1 MNFLCFDISSGGI
14 TAAIFDLN
22 LHLIR
27 SAETAWVLSTDDH
40 GAATLPIDTIE
51 AEFKRVIQLLKI
63 TGQEAIRAVCTGT
76 FMHNCVLLDD
86 TDHPLTPVF
95 TWLDQ
100 RGSSGVEYIR
110 SRIGDRFHERT
121 GCRYHPMFPVF
132 KLVSMRME
140 HTRRVVS
147 VKAFLIHRL
156 TGQWIED
163 HGIASA
169 SGLFNIRAGDWD
181 EELMA
186 LTGLSHD
193 RLPRIS
199 GRSVVMGSVTPD
211 AAHEF
216 GLPDGTPVVNGSGDG
231 FLANIGSECETSSR
245 LAVTLGTSAV
255 VRQALT
261 KPVLDHSAGTFCYKA
276 DDNSYLLGCA
286 GSNGGNV
293 LDWGRQIFGSLKE
306 SNAAVDPPIFIPL
319 LHGERSPDWDPTLTG
334 SWYGLT
340 GRHSASDLSASVLE
354 GVVFNLAHF
363 VDIVQ
368 KTSGQPVSELVLSGN
383 GFLHPTAAPM
393 LAGIA
398 GLPTCKASIPG
409 IASLRGA
416 GICCLRAL
424 DQPIPPLEMVD
435 VSPSRNLGVID
446 RYHKYRTL
454 RNAAV

>member
-1 MNFLCFDISSGGI
+1 
-14 TAAIFDLN
+14 
-22 LHLIR
+22 
-27 SAETAWVLSTDDH
+27 
-40 GAATLPIDTIE
+40 
-51 AEFKRVIQLLKI
+51 
-63 TGQEAIRAVCTGT
+63 
-76 FMHNCVLLDD
+76 
-86 TDHPLTPVF
+86 
-95 TWLDQ
+95 
-100 RGSSGVEYIR
+100 
-110 SRIGDRFHERT
+110 
-121 GCRYHPMFPVF
+121 MFPVF
-132 KLVSMRME
+132 KLASIRME

-147 VKAFLIHRL
+147 VKAFLLHCL

-163 HGIASA
+163 YGIASA

-181 EELMA
+181 EELLA

-454 RNAAV
+454 RNATV